1 MTLPNASPL
10 QSQPCPVPPQHG
22 TVSTSRNADPGPCT
36 VALSS
41 VDESV
46 LVTQSLVFK
55 LSLKLVQSSIPN
67 QDSRSPI
74 LQIDPNKPL
83 PTPPCRL
90 HSVHHS
96 LMTLWYHRLKQ
107 LEGYR
112 FGILCCVVLS
122 GVVLVVNVTTTI
134 WAVSNFRVQNG
145 LGILQDGSCKRT
157 RTLSTWIHLLINIL
171 STLLQGASNY
181 SMQCLSSPTRSEI
194 DKAHNHGIWLDIG
207 VPSVRNLRRLSMTR
221 IILWWLLAVSSLP
234 LHLLY
239 NSAVFS
245 SLCTRQFNVFVVS
258 NEFLDGAPFELPDLP
273 LKRTL
278 QGYQKNQTSLAK
290 LENTACVDIYT
301 AQPISKNSD
310 LLMVSTYSNSINSLY
325 DYVVNATSKMHA
337 TNNKVAKGGNLF
349 CSDDLAGGGCKSKY
363 DFDPR
368 NWTIGTFPDSSLVST
383 DSGSRIQYCLSDP
396 VDEHCK
402 LQFSLAIMI
411 AVIVC
416 NLVKTICISVI
427 AWKPNWE
434 PLVTLGDAIASFLDR
449 PDVTTKGN
457 CIVGKAR
464 FEDSRRWDSLS
475 STWDPSELKLRRFR
489 AASSRRWLACNFL

>member
-1 MTLPNASPL
+1 MTLPNESPF
-10 QSQPCPVPPQHG
+10 QSQPCPVSTQHG
-22 TVSTSRNADPGPCT
+22 TVYTSRNADSGPCT

-46 LVTQSLVFK
+46 FIAQGSILT
-55 LSLKLVQSSIPN
+55 LSLTLVQSSIPN
-67 QDSRSPI
+67 QDSRSSEY
-74 LQIDPNKPL
+74 QIDLNKAL

-90 HSVHHS
+90 HSIHYS
-96 LMTLWYHRLKQ
+96 FMTLWCRRLKQ

-112 FGILCCVVLS
+112 FGILCCAVLF
-122 GVVLVVNVTTTI
+122 GVVLVVNVTITI
-134 WAVSNFRVQNG
+134 WAVSSSRVQNG
-145 LGILQDGSCKRT
+145 TGTLQDGSCKTT
-157 RTLSTWIHLLINIL
+157 RTLTTWVHLLINIL

-194 DKAHNHGIWLDIG
+194 DKAHNQGIWLDIG
-207 VPSVRNLRRLSMTR
+207 VPSVRNLRRLSLIR
-221 IILWWLLAVSSLP
+221 IVLWWLLAVSSLP

-278 QGYQKNQTSLAK
+278 QGYQTNQTSLVK
-290 LENTACVDIYT
+290 LENTACVDVYT
-301 AQPISKNSD
+301 AQPISTNSD
-310 LLMVSTYSNSINSLY
+310 LLMVSTYSNHINSLY
-325 DYVVNATSKMHA
+325 DYFVNATSKMHA
-337 TNNKVAKGGNLF
+337 TNNNVAKGGNLF
-349 CSDDLAGGGCKSKY
+349 CSDDLAGGGCKPKYVFDSK
-363 DFDPR
+363 

-411 AVIVC
+411 AVIIC

-427 AWKPNWE
+427 AWKPDWE

-464 FEDSRRWDSLS
+464 FEEKLEEMASL
-475 STWDPSELKLRRFR
+475 
-489 AASSRRWLACNFL
+489 